1 MSYQTKEDP
10 RTFKNFYPE
19 PGIRHQ
25 VHSAFAHRFL
35 PLLVHQSPR
44 DFGSIFFETIAA
56 GRPMDPDRFIHNV
69 WGYFEKRTGLVPEEP
84 HPERSGLVFRRVT
97 DLSMSLLGIDG
108 KTAFLV
114 RMPQPERIPEAY
126 FVAIVFL
133 TEGAQVRNWPKDLKA
148 RVITLEDSEL
158 ERPDGLARGVLCE
171 WNAQGKHLNYGAVV
185 QASQEAFVRAVTQ
198 LLETPDRAP
207 QASFTPP
214 REGADSPA
222 QNPQPHPKSPAA

>member
-1 MSYQTKEDP
+1 MNYPTQEDP

-25 VHSAFAHRFL
+25 VHRAFVHRFL
-35 PLLVHQSPR
+35 PLQVHQSPR

-69 WGYFEKRTGLVPEEP
+69 WGYFEKSTGLVPEEP
-84 HPERSGLVFRRVT
+84 HPERNGLVFRRVT
-97 DLSMSLLGIDG
+97 DLSMSLLGIHG

-114 RMPQPERIPEAY
+114 RMPKPERILEAY

-133 TEGAQVRNWPKDLKA
+133 TDGMQVRSWPKDLKA

-171 WNAQGKHLNYGAVV
+171 WDAQGKHLNYWEVV
-185 QASQEAFVRAVTQ
+185 QASQEAFVQAVTQ
-198 LLETPDRAP
+198 LLGNPDRAP

-214 REGADSPA
+214 REGADSQAKSSPSA
-222 QNPQPHPKSPAA
+222 PKPSGA